1 MLLLGPAVVVV
12 VVTSSRDRCLLLLLQ
27 MEYAEIV
34 GPIHDGRRR
43 PPPPTPPPSRPFSA
57 MPIAQPGVVQMEQAA
72 AIVMIQME
80 QMQAQHPEKK
90 RRRRK
95 SELDGTELFYCPA
108 VGCEKAFASH
118 AGLYLHKRNKH
129 AGIVVKRQKLENCAN
144 PFVCPYPGC
153 GKHFVSAGG
162 LCLHRQAKHP
172 DEPRP
177 TCEVTTTAVAEVCE
191 AVVGIEDGTMKSSTP
206 QFPDFAGCVR

>member
-1 MLLLGPAVVVV
+1 
-12 VVTSSRDRCLLLLLQ
+12 
-27 MEYAEIV
+27 
-34 GPIHDGRRR
+34 
-43 PPPPTPPPSRPFSA
+43 
-57 MPIAQPGVVQMEQAA
+57 MPISQPVMIQMEQAA
-72 AIVMIQME
+72 AVVMIHME
-80 QMQAQHPEKK
+80 QMQAQHREKK

-108 VGCEKAFASH
+108 VGCQKAFASH

-129 AGIVVKRQKLENCAN
+129 TGIVVKRQKLENCAN
-144 PFVCPYPGC
+144 PFVCPSPGC

-177 TCEVTTTAVAEVCE
+177 LQKVATTDHPAVAEVCE
-191 AVVGIEDGTMKSSTP
+191 VVAIEDGTMKSPTSH
-206 QFPDFAGCVR
+206 FPDFAVR